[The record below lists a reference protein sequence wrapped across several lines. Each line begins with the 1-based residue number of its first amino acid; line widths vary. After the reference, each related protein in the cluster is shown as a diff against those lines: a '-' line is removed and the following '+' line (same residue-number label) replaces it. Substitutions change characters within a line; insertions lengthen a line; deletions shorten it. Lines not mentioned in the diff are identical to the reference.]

1 MKKIISIRSLPLLIL
16 AASGLAACGG
26 GGINLPFGEFR
37 VVNGISDSS
46 SLDAKSVNLPSDINN
61 ITVNTASG
69 FRTAPDGSF
78 NLNLTVN
85 TATGPLGFNFDNVD
99 IDRDAETSIYFP
111 GKVVDG
117 SYNSNGFQV
126 KNAVAGIGTGQAEI
140 QPVHA
145 ASNLPVSISLYL
157 NAPADPTISGT
168 PITLNYKTGAT
179 PSQIASGSY
188 RLRITALGS
197 PLVVFDSGAT
207 GVTLAANARLQ
218 IAALNQTDA
227 TGLSAGIFLMLIPS
241 DGSTAVAIAN
251 VLP

>member
-1 MKKIISIRSLPLLIL
+1 MKKILNIRSLPLLVV
-16 AASGLAACGG
+16 AAIGLAACDGG
-26 GGINLPFGEFR
+26 VNLPFGEFR

-85 TATGPLGFNFDNVD
+85 TAASPLGFNFDNVD

-117 SYNSNGFQV
+117 SYNTNGFQV
-126 KNAVAGIGTGQAEI
+126 KNALAGIGTGQTEI

-145 ASNLPVSISLYL
+145 ASNLPGSISLYINL
-157 NAPADPTISGT
+157 PTDLTVSGT
-168 PITLNYKTGAT
+168 PITLDYKTGAT

-197 PLVVFDSGAT
+197 PIVVFDSGST

-227 TGLSAGIFLMLIPS
+227 TGLSTRIVLLLIPS
-241 DGSTAVAIAN
+241 DDSTAVVVPN